1 MHTTEA
7 RKKAKTLKAQA
18 LELAR
23 DAKAARRAAKV
34 LPEGEEKACK
44 LERQAEEMKAEAEDL
59 KNTARLEDLH
69 LWQMK
74 KVKTTKKGNRAYR
87 YWMANWREGGK
98 VRNVHLGSSK
108 KVNHE
113 TALQKARKMKREAL
127 GLSKN

>member
-98 VRNVHLGSSK
+98 VRNVHLGSCCK
-108 KVNHE
+108 MDKE
-113 TALQKARKMKREAL
+113 TARQKAKAIKAEAL
-127 GLSKN
+127 AIKQ